1 MTSTD
6 TPNRFRLTS
15 VGRQLAEFDTPR
27 EVLEYVNKHPQF
39 GYTIYVAS
47 NVTSDEMEEIRLNW
61 RRKN

>member
-1 MTSTD
+1 
-6 TPNRFRLTS
+6 
-15 VGRQLAEFDTPR
+15 
-27 EVLEYVNKHPQF
+27 VLEYVNKHPQF